1 MSTNNGNAARP
12 DEAVRQDEVLM
23 PAVDVFEDEGGIT
36 LYADLPGVPRD
47 RLSLHVESDTL
58 TIEGQMSPEL
68 AGGGE
73 ATHVEVAVPR
83 YRRAFT
89 LSRELDVDKVAAVF
103 EHGVLRLRIPKA
115 SHARPRRIEVQVG

>member
-89 LSRELDVDKVAAVF
+89 LSPRES
-103 EHGVLRLRIPKA
+103 IA
-115 SHARPRRIEVQVG
+115 SGPGPIHTSPASMTFCAKGPFSARKP